1 MPSATIPRAVTAQQA
16 AEVLKEQ
23 LGSGYK
29 VTPHKGGSRQKLTVS
44 HGGVAFATV
53 HLVPD
58 GNATTFHVHGG
69 GLIVGRLSTSRHRT
83 DSNRGDQG
91 FPRVCTRQ
99 RRRLT
104 RRTSCSTVVSP
115 HVTAPGDEAGVAA
128 GDQARPGSPAAG
140 EQRAA

>member
-1 MPSATIPRAVTAQQA
+1 MPSATIPRAITAQEA

-29 VTPHKGGSRQKLTVS
+29 VTPHTGGSRQKLTVS

-69 GLIVGRLSTSRHRT
+69 GLIVGRLVNEFGIARK
-83 DSNRGDQG
+83 
-91 FPRVCTRQ
+91 
-99 RRRLT
+99 
-104 RRTSCSTVVSP
+104 
-115 HVTAPGDEAGVAA
+115 VTAAIEDSL
-128 GDQARPGSPAAG
+128 GSAHASS
-140 EQRAA
+140 AD